1 MEQGLIQI
9 YCGDGKGKTTAAVG
23 LAVRAWGR
31 GKKVVFTQFLKS
43 KDSGE
48 RKALEQ
54 LEGLTMTDCPD
65 HIKFT
70 FAMTPEERRQ
80 EQIHSSRLLASAF
93 AKAEQ
98 ADLLILD
105 EFFGALSTGMID
117 QGQALAYLK
126 NKPKKLEIVLTG
138 RDPAPEFL
146 ELADYVSNIEKQ
158 KHPFDKGISARLG
171 IEY

>member
-1 MEQGLIQI
+1 M
-9 YCGDGKGKTTAAVG
+9 
-23 LAVRAWGR
+23 
-31 GKKVVFTQFLKS
+31 
-43 KDSGE
+43 
-48 RKALEQ
+48 
-54 LEGLTMTDCPD
+54 
-65 HIKFT
+65 
-70 FAMTPEERRQ
+70 
-80 EQIHSSRLLASAF
+80 
-93 AKAEQ
+93 
-98 ADLLILD
+98 ILD

-117 QGQALAYLK
+117 QDQALAYLK